1 MEIEKFV
8 AKFAEQFEETP
19 AAVFT
24 TDTKFRDIEEWNSLI
39 ALSVIALWIIN
50 SIFSSLSVIAM
61 VDDEYG
67 VQLTNDEIRYSNT
80 VADIF
85 EKIKTR
91 KEA

>member
-39 ALSVIALWIIN
+39 ALSVIA
-50 SIFSSLSVIAM
+50 M